1 MADILWLAQSPFRS
15 EAEQPDH
22 SLSRN
27 ARQEKADFVG
37 AAGAEID
44 RQTPDKEQQPTLKP
58 LPPEEDPLIPFFPA
72 TPAQARLSPEARL
85 LPSELLPSSSEI
97 PGLLPLQLPQSPLLQ
112 DRDALLRLLQPLM
125 RPVPSR
131 QRQWLDE
138 TATVE
143 AYAETRLLSPV
154 LRPALEPCFRVIVLL
169 DAGIS
174 MRVWQPLAQELRNL
188 LASSHAFA
196 AVDLL
201 RLDPSE
207 ELPIGGG
214 WGDQTTLVLL
224 LSDAAGAHWW
234 DGRMF
239 TQLEHWGRQAPVVL
253 LNMLPFG
260 WWARTALG
268 IAAPVTLCNTLPA
281 CANQHYRAEP
291 LSRWQRLDDP
301 AGLPLPVITLEG
313 QALAIWAGVAMG
325 DSEMASTGILIPD
338 AQERAKRLAEFLL
351 PPQVPAVQ
359 EAADPDPAAARDLA
373 VSRWQ
378 EFQADATAQAQRL
391 LMVMAAAPVLT
402 LPIIRLLLEAK
413 VKDASTPLPMAEV
426 LVSGLLRC
434 RVAANPAT
442 PQHQLQFE
450 LEPGVAQLLAE
461 RLSPGDTLDVIRA
474 VSDVL
479 ERRWNQLGTGTSFE
493 AILSDPN

>member
-1 MADILWLAQSPFRS
+1 M
-15 EAEQPDH
+15 
-22 SLSRN
+22 
-27 ARQEKADFVG
+27 
-37 AAGAEID
+37 
-44 RQTPDKEQQPTLKP
+44 
-58 LPPEEDPLIPFFPA
+58 
-72 TPAQARLSPEARL
+72 
-85 LPSELLPSSSEI
+85 
-97 PGLLPLQLPQSPLLQ
+97 
-112 DRDALLRLLQPLM
+112 
-125 RPVPSR
+125 
-131 QRQWLDE
+131 
-138 TATVE
+138 
-143 AYAETRLLSPV
+143 

-174 MRVWQPLAQELRNL
+174 MRVWLPLAQELRNL

-201 RLDPSE
+201 CLDLSE

-239 TQLEHWGRQAPVVL
+239 TQMEHRGRQAPVVL

-268 IAAPVTLCNTLPA
+268 IAAPVALCNTLPA

-325 DSEMASTGILIPD
+325 DSEMASTGILIPSVE
-338 AQERAKRLAEFLL
+338 ERKKRLAEFLL
-351 PPQVPAVQ
+351 PAPQSGGQEPAAPEQ
-359 EAADPDPAAARDLA
+359 AAQQPADQDPAALRELA
-373 VSRWQ
+373 LSRWR

-402 LPIIRLLLEAK
+402 LPILRLLLEAK
-413 VKDASTPLPMAEV
+413 VKDANTPLPMAEV

-450 LEPGVAQLLAE
+450 LEPSVAQLLAE
-461 RLSPGDTLDVIRA
+461 RLSPGD
-474 VSDVL
+474 
-479 ERRWNQLGTGTSFE
+479 
-493 AILSDPN
+493 